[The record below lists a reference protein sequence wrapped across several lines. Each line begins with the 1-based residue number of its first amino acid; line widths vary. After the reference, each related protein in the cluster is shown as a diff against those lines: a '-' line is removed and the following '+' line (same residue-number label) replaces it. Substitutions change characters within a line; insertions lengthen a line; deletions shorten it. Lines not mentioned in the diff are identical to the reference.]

1 MEIKKPV
8 LFINFKT
15 YEQGMGKNALEL
27 AKECEAVAKETGK
40 EIVLVVQAVDIR
52 MISKGVDLPVF
63 AQHIDPVGY
72 GSNTGHVLAEAVKEA
87 GAVGTVINH
96 AENKKD
102 NAFVEKAIA
111 RAKEAG
117 LIVMVCAEDVKR
129 AEELAKFNPD
139 LIAVEPPELIGGDI
153 SVSTAQPEIIT
164 ESVKSI
170 KAVNESIDVITGA
183 GIKNR
188 EDVAKAIELGTVGVF
203 VASGIVKAEDKK
215 KAVEDMVNGF

>member
-15 YEQGMGKNALEL
+15 YEQGMGKNALKL
-27 AKECEAVAKETGK
+27 AKECEAIAKETGK

-52 MISKGVDLPVF
+52 MISGEVGLPVF
-63 AQHIDPVGY
+63 AQHVDPVGY
-72 GSNTGHVLAEAVKEA
+72 GSSTGHILAEAVKEA
-87 GAVGTVINH
+87 GAAGTVINH

-102 NAFVEKAIA
+102 NEFVEKAIA

-164 ESVKSI
+164 ESVRSI
-170 KAVNESIDVITGA
+170 KAVNESIDVVTGA
-183 GIKNR
+183 GIKNK
-188 EDVAKAIELGTVGVF
+188 EDVAKAIELGTMGVF

>member
-1 MEIKKPV
+1 MNIKKPV

-15 YEQGMGKNALEL
+15 YEQGMGKNALGL
-27 AKECEAVAKETGK
+27 AKECEAIAKETGK

-102 NAFVEKAIA
+102 NEFVEKAIA

-139 LIAVEPPELIGGDI
+139 LIAVEPPELIGGNI